1 MQYLLFDAA
10 LLCSAIPFNTST
22 SHICP
27 THVAPS
33 HSHPPPRAGL
43 LSLCYRLRHIQA
55 VPRLLVVTRTY
66 RVAAKPS
73 GCDNLRRPSLGRRLT
88 PFGHAHPVPVP
99 SHLQVYPHFQP
110 CSIEAG
116 RLLHHFIVIFPRRFS
131 LRAWVLG
138 LTSRGP
144 ESRHFPAAMCPFV
157 ICRH

>member
-10 LLCSAIPFNTST
+10 LLCSATPFNTPT

-33 HSHPPPRAGL
+33 PPHPHPRAGL
-43 LSLCYRLRHIQA
+43 LSLCYRLCHIQA
-55 VPRLLVVTRTY
+55 VPRLLVVTRNY
-66 RVAAKPS
+66 RVAVKPS
-73 GCDNLRRPSLGRRLT
+73 GCDNLRRPSLGRRLAQT
-88 PFGHAHPVPVP
+88 PFRCCRTCR
-99 SHLQVYPHFQP
+99 STPHFQP

-116 RLLHHFIVIFPRRFS
+116 KLLHHIIVISPRRFS
-131 LRAWVLG
+131 FRAWVLG

-144 ESRHFPAAMCPFV
+144 EFRHFTAAMCPFV